1 MQRDTTS
8 FTLSARTG
16 RTIGRASQNNWR
28 DEHAN
33 PRFRDGWGLTAV
45 DALSTAIVMRD
56 NATVANI
63 LDIISKVD
71 FSTTKK
77 QNDRIS
83 IFETTIRYLGGMVAC
98 KLSPDK

>member
-1 MQRDTTS
+1 
-8 FTLSARTG
+8 
-16 RTIGRASQNNWR
+16 
-28 DEHAN
+28 
-33 PRFRDGWGLTAV
+33 
-45 DALSTAIVMRD
+45 MRD